1 MITII
6 IYVVNPAKLRL
17 QYVDKYLNLLMI
29 YAACTHENNYG
40 LFMNGD
46 RAQTQLAAHNAVIQT
61 SNKLIVCWRIQY
73 Y

>member
-1 MITII
+1 
-6 IYVVNPAKLRL
+6 
-17 QYVDKYLNLLMI
+17 MI

-46 RAQTQLAAHNAVIQT
+46 RVQTQLAAHNAVIQT

-73 Y
+73 YWTSNIYY